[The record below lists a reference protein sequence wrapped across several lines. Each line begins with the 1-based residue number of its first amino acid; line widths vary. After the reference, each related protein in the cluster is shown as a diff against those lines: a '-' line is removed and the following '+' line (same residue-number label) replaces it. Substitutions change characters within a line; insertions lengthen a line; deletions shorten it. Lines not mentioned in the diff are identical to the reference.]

1 MIKFFDYRLAWTLF
15 TRTSGWFLV
24 KKVEAIKRI
33 SRIKHVCQPTD
44 LNMKINVM
52 DKYARLDFHFF
63 PAFNK
68 FIWAKTF
75 PSINHHMST
84 NTKSIEIFSLKKNK
98 PSLIYVSSVESFFIH
113 AFINLKLNF
122 PTIEQCS
129 WNEKY
134 KNIHSRW
141 IEIWIARKFWSQC
154 ISFQN
159 RVTISHFNKF
169 SENCRS
175 LNEEKSRNFVI
186 KKLI

>member
-1 MIKFFDYRLAWTLF
+1 MLGWIFIFFR
-15 TRTSGWFLV
+15 
-24 KKVEAIKRI
+24 
-33 SRIKHVCQPTD
+33 H
-44 LNMKINVM
+44 
-52 DKYARLDFHFF
+52 
-63 PAFNK
+63 
-68 FIWAKTF
+68 
-75 PSINHHMST
+75 ST
-84 NTKSIEIFSLKKNK
+84 NSFERKHFHPLIIICLRIQRALKYFLRKKYK